1 MNPSN
6 STNCAKLQAQE
17 TKSLELQLLTKNTH
31 TMYPQDITLL
41 QRVCLLLKG
50 CWRSIYEAQTHKNRK
65 CVGTRRIDVDFT
77 V

>member
-31 TMYPQDITLL
+31 TMYPQAITLL
-41 QRVCLLLKG
+41 ERCMSIVERLLEVH
-50 CWRSIYEAQTHKNRK
+50 I
-65 CVGTRRIDVDFT
+65 
-77 V
+77 